1 MLLFKKDSKVV
12 NNLVDLLKQKN
23 LVDKIYINNDFLV
36 VYCINYRFDKVYFKL
51 ETNTS
56 ENLVLDKNEF
66 FQFLLVDL
74 SLGLD
79 INLDIESS
87 KLNEHKI
94 TIEEACFSDEEANGE
109 DFLLKFSKEQW
120 EKLQSSIDTTASN
133 WGYEDRESIVA
144 LFVKNSTIYEY
155 SYNTYNRRIKPL
167 DATIDEVTVE
177 SKWGFNDV
185 CFGFNKRVYDL
196 FKDENNISVYYNDA
210 DRLVFK
216 SANLQVVYKPFFIE
230 RLTNVSNFL
239 DKTISVTDEKEFVL
253 SEEAKKYII
262 NLYKSLNNVGYI
274 IDNDCYNVS
283 FEANGMK
290 VNDIETN
297 IKSNIYDFNI
307 NINLL
312 YTLLESKQPIY
323 YNIIEEESSK
333 SIVIKNNN
341 TYYLFLN

>member
-12 NNLVDLLKQKN
+12 DNLVDLLKQKN
-23 LVDKIYINNDFLV
+23 LVDKIYIHNDFLV
-36 VYCINYRFDKVYFKL
+36 VYCNNHRLDKVYFKL
-51 ETNTS
+51 ETNTNVS
-56 ENLVLDKNEF
+56 LSLDKNEL

-79 INLDIESS
+79 INLDVEAS

-94 TIEEACFSDEEANGE
+94 TIKESCISDDDES

-144 LFVKNSTIYEY
+144 LVVKNSTIYDY

-167 DATIDEVTVE
+167 DATIDDVAVE

-185 CFGFNKRVYDL
+185 CFGFEKIVYDL
-196 FKDENNISVYYNDA
+196 FKDENNIALHYDDEN

-216 SANLQVVYKPFFIE
+216 STNYQVSYRPFFIE
-230 RLTNVSNFL
+230 RLANVSSFL
-239 DKTISVTDEKEFVL
+239 DKTNTVTDEKELVL
-253 SEEAKKYII
+253 SEEAKNYII
-262 NLYKSLNNVGYI
+262 NLYKCLNNIGYV

-283 FEANGMK
+283 FGVNGMK

-297 IKSNIYDFNI
+297 IKSNIYDFSI
-307 NINLL
+307 NISLL

-323 YNIIEEESSK
+323 YNIVEGDSSK
-333 SIVIKNNN
+333 TIVIKNNDV
-341 TYYLFLN
+341 YYLFLN